1 MTTDYRSAGALAYQL
16 NNPEVLA
23 ISGRMDQT
31 DFWYNVDAL
40 DGRDAV
46 LLGED
51 WHPICPA
58 HLAMFERT
66 GSPQTLTIQRFGRPI
81 QTYHLVTGY
90 GFRATDIGSPLDP
103 AYPLAFTTDGERCE

>member
-1 MTTDYRSAGALAYQL
+1 R
-16 NNPEVLA
+16 
-23 ISGRMDQT
+23 IDQT
-31 DFWYNVDAL
+31 DFWYDVESL

-66 GSPQTLTIQRFGRPI
+66 GSPQTLTVQRFGRPI

-90 GFRATDIGSPLDP
+90 GLRAKDTGSPLDS
-103 AYPLAFTTDGERCE
+103 AYPLAFTTDGERCEPDSP